1 MSNLRLNELNS
12 ATKNGTKVT
21 LNISLNLIGNSNDET
36 NFLHKLLLTK
46 TSFCKAFANV
56 SSANIKFLKTHLS
69 KMIQPGGIPVDLL
82 STVLKA
88 MFVTAKEALKR
99 EVKRRNLLYSYYIF
113 NLYFMNV
120 SLICSNK

>member
-1 MSNLRLNELNS
+1 
-12 ATKNGTKVT
+12 
-21 LNISLNLIGNSNDET
+21 
-36 NFLHKLLLTK
+36 
-46 TSFCKAFANV
+46 
-56 SSANIKFLKTHLS
+56 
-69 KMIQPGGIPVDLL
+69 MIQSGGIPVDLL

-113 NLYFMNV
+113 SLYFMNV